1 MHIWPDCIPCILKMS
16 LELARLSMKEEGQ
29 VSAFMSEILGMPA
42 LRGEEWNITAPE
54 IVGKVAARCTQLTNE
69 PDPFKEIKAEQN
81 RKALDRYERARR
93 RVEGSSDPYLTA
105 LKLAIAGNSIDV
117 MVGVTEGP
125 SDSEFDDHASLT
137 CDAAEGLR
145 DRLRKADKI
154 VYLLDNCGEIVFDKL
169 FLGVL
174 QEWRDLDIT
183 MVTRSIPVLNDATPV
198 EAASVGLDKVA
209 PVIGNGIAAPFPG
222 TRLSLVSGEVRELL
236 ERADLII
243 SKGGGNLDSLTED
256 QEELKG
262 RVSFLF
268 HGKCHPCCAPRK
280 VPRGTLVVDNC

>member
-29 VSAFMSEILGMPA
+29 VLAFMSEILGMPG

-54 IVGKVAARCTQLTNE
+54 IVGKVVARFAQLTNE

-81 RKALDRYERARR
+81 GKALDLYERARGH
-93 RVEGSSDPYLTA
+93 VEGSRDPYLTA
-105 LKLAIAGNSIDV
+105 LKLAISGNSIDA

-137 CDAAEGLR
+137 RDTAEGLR
-145 DRLRKADKI
+145 NRIRKADKI

-174 QEWRDLDIT
+174 QDGRDLDIT
-183 MVTRSIPVLNDATPV
+183 VVARSIPVLNDATPA
-198 EAASVGLDKVA
+198 EATLVGLDKVA
-209 PVIGNGIAAPFPG
+209 PVVGNGIAVPFPG
-222 TRLSLVSGEVRELL
+222 TRLNLVSDEVRELL
-236 ERADLII
+236 ARADLII
-243 SKGGGNLDSLTED
+243 SKGVGNLDSLTE
-256 QEELKG
+256 ERELKG

-268 HGKCHPCCAPRK
+268 HGKCHPCCAPRM
-280 VPRGTLVVDNC
+280 VPQGTLVVDNC